1 MGKSW
6 RSDPFFTPPMECH
19 WAKILGKARVRE
31 EGDEPTWSIDL
42 VGDPNEPA
50 IAELQKQIRAFMIE
64 AHGAKPNVSR
74 HGMPLK
80 RQMEKNDDGEEVPT
94 GMLVLKP
101 KRVEQRKGSD
111 IILNG
116 PIVVDSQK
124 QPWPQN
130 KLIGNYSKVRCRLKF
145 WAWDRGKEGVGIS
158 AELEAVQVIE
168 YKPYER
174 EEPADGG
181 FDVVEGGAVAPVD
194 DEFEPDDDF
203 GKQLMDAAQEAE
215 AEMPF

>member
-1 MGKSW
+1 
-6 RSDPFFTPPMECH
+6 MECH
-19 WAKILGKARVRE
+19 WAKILGKAHVRE

-111 IILNG
+111 IVLNG

-124 QPWPQN
+124 QPWPQD
-130 KLIGNYSKVRCRLKF
+130 KQIGNYSKVRCRLKF
-145 WAWDRGKEGVGIS
+145 WSWDRGKEGVGIS

-168 YKPYER
+168 YKPYVR

-181 FDVVEGGAVAPVD
+181 FDVVEGGALAPVE